1 MCHLAM
7 EADRIEQ
14 LAPSGMLGAEAGLAL
29 KSLIQERVVT
39 FIVYLYTLLKI
50 SYTKKSQSLANFLE
64 TVSEMREG
72 VGGNLVE
79 TVITRQFGTYVLS
92 SLYITFSE
100 SDMNSM

>member
-64 TVSEMREG
+64 TVSEMRG
-72 VGGNLVE
+72 VGDNLVE

-92 SLYITFSE
+92 SLYIMFSE